1 MLPLRDENPGRT
13 TPILTWLILGICI
26 AVYAFVQPSPLEES
40 VEDTRFYLENT
51 VIPCEVMEGRP
62 LEMREL
68 RATFDL
74 GDQNSCNVGV
84 VDGSTS
90 EVAPPSDPAFPD
102 KNVWLS
108 VLNSMFLHGSLLH
121 IGGNLLVL
129 WVFGNN
135 VEDVFGKVGF
145 VLFYLVGGI
154 VAAMAHVM
162 LNQDST
168 VPLVGASGA
177 IAAVMGAY
185 LVLFPRARVLTMVFM
200 IIITVIRIPAAV
212 MLGIWFALQF
222 ITDPNA
228 GVAWAAHVG
237 GFVFGV
243 AVALV
248 VKAVGKAPSPVHL
261 SVR

>member
-1 MLPLRDENPGRT
+1 VLPLRDENPGRT
-13 TPILTWLILGICI
+13 TPILTWLTIAICVV
-26 AVYAFVQPSPLEES
+26 AYLWWQPSPLKDT
-40 VEDTRFYLENT
+40 VEDRDFYIENAVT
-51 VIPCEVMEGRP
+51 PCEVLEGRP
-62 LEMREL
+62 LSWREL
-68 RATFDL
+68 RATYNL
-74 GDQNSCNVGV
+74 GEQSSCNVG
-84 VDGSTS
+84 DDN
-90 EVAPPSDPAFPD
+90 ERDPGVPD

-108 VLNSMFLHGSLLH
+108 LVSSMFLHGSLIH
-121 IGGNLLVL
+121 IAGNLLVL

-145 VLFYLVGGI
+145 LVFYLVGGV
-154 VAAMAHVM
+154 VATMAHVF
-162 LNQDST
+162 LNPDST

-185 LVLFPRARVLTMVFM
+185 LVFFPRARVLTMVFM
-200 IIITVIRIPAAV
+200 LIITVIRIPAAV

-243 AVALV
+243 AIALLV
-248 VKAVGKAPSPVHL
+248 RAAGKAPSPVHL